1 MKKII
6 GAALQFFLFLFAF
19 TIGSFAHPF
28 NLHWGLTVTTP
39 TTTRYFVADGLILMA
54 VLFVLILLIEALTKH
69 LRSLAIW
76 TTAAFVFATI
86 VGFVI
91 KLGFVTHEIY

>member
-6 GAALQFFLFLFAF
+6 GAILQFLLFLFAF

-39 TTTRYFVADGLILMA
+39 TTTRYFVADGLILMT
-54 VLFVLILLIEALTKH
+54 VLFVLILLIEALTKR
-69 LRSLAIW
+69 LRLLALW
-76 TTAAFVFATI
+76 TTCAFVFATI

>member
-6 GAALQFFLFLFAF
+6 GAILQFLLFLFAF

-39 TTTRYFVADGLILMA
+39 TTTRYFVVDGLILIT
-54 VLFVLILLIEALTKH
+54 VLFALILLIEALTKH
-69 LRSLAIW
+69 LRPLALW
-76 TTAAFVFATI
+76 TTVAFVLATI